1 MLKGFYLT
9 LMMGPVVAVP
19 VPQPITDALMSVQV
33 TTTDGQRSGF
43 QLTFALSKKSLIN
56 TTLLPAGFFDPLV
69 RVIIV
74 VTVNGIPDVLMDG
87 VITRQEIT
95 PSSVPGQSTLTI
107 TGEDL
112 TVLMDLIDLKGFLY
126 PELSDPLIIEILLA
140 KYAVF
145 GIIPLV
151 IPSLLEDV
159 PDVTERITQQ
169 TGTDLDFIRDLAKEN
184 AFVFYLVPGP
194 APGTSVAYW
203 GPKVKIG
210 VPQPALSMNMD
221 ADTNVESLS
230 FSLDGQSGELDILFV
245 LDPIAGKVEI
255 PVPVPDISILQPP
268 LGLVPTPKT
277 KINVLDGTAKLTPT
291 RAALLGL
298 SQTAQAGESVTG
310 NGQLDVVHYGHVLKA
325 RGLVG
330 VRGVGLAYD
339 GLYYVSSVTHN
350 IKRGEYKQSFTLS
363 RDGLL
368 PLTPR
373 VLP

>member
-9 LMMGPVVAVP
+9 LLMGAVVAVP
-19 VPQPITDALMSVQV
+19 VPQPLTDALMSVQV

-43 QLTFALSKKSLIN
+43 QLTFAVSKKSLIN

-74 VTVNGIPDVLMDG
+74 ATVNGIPDVLMDG

-95 PSSVPGQSTLTI
+95 PSSVPGQSTLTV

-112 TVLMDLIDLKGFLY
+112 TVLMDLVDLKGFPY
-126 PELSDPLIIEILLA
+126 PELADPLIIEILLA
-140 KYAVF
+140 KYAIF

-159 PDVTERITQQ
+159 PNALDRFSQQ
-169 TGTDLDFIRDLAKEN
+169 TGTDLYFIKGLADEN

-194 APGTSVAYW
+194 APGTSIAYW
-203 GPKVKIG
+203 GPKIKIG
-210 VPQPALSMNMD
+210 VPQPALSINMD

-255 PVPVPDISILQPP
+255 PVPVPNISILQPP
-268 LGLVPTPKT
+268 LGLVPTPKL
-277 KINVLDGTAKLTPT
+277 KIKVLDGTAKLTPT

-298 SQTAQAGESVTG
+298 SKTAQAGESVTG
-310 NGQLDVVHYGHVLKA
+310 NGQLDVVRYGHVLKA

-330 VRGVGLAYD
+330 VRGVSLAYD

-368 PLTPR
+368 PLAPTVVP
-373 VLP
+373 